1 MKNTLMKISKV
12 AINSLFFFLKKGL
25 TVEFRKKMWIQ
36 FSTPRIAY
44 EKKTLLFLNS
54 AQKLSIYML

>member
-12 AINSLFFFLKKGL
+12 AINSLFLKKGL
-25 TVEFRKKMWIQ
+25 TVEFRKKYGYNLVPHALHMK
-36 FSTPRIAY
+36 
-44 EKKTLLFLNS
+44 KKTLLFLNS